1 MYSRFGYIRHL
12 GNLILDDRRSPRR
25 FAPRDER
32 CVYPVPTSLTLLAM
46 TIYYTP
52 KGYNSA

>member
-12 GNLILDDRRSPRR
+12 GNLAITLALIAKCTRLFGPLI
-25 FAPRDER
+25 A
-32 CVYPVPTSLTLLAM
+32 LLITLLAM